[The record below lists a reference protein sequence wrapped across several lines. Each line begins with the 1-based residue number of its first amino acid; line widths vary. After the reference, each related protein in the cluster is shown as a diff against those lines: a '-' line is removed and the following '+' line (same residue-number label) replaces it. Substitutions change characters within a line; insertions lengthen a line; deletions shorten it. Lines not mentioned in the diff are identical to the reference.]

1 MRAIIIVI
9 ASLIAGYVI
18 GNLEYKTLEEI
29 IETMSGKTSVWV
41 SVIKKFIGETLNDY
55 EGFDSDQ
62 IKINID
68 AFIDELEKKLDNF
81 AEIESYNEKIAY
93 AEKEIKIITDKL
105 LEQKGKK

>member
-1 MRAIIIVI
+1 
-9 ASLIAGYVI
+9 
-18 GNLEYKTLEEI
+18 
-29 IETMSGKTSVWV
+29 
-41 SVIKKFIGETLNDY
+41 LNDY